1 MNIHSY
7 MRNSSVNGPGNR
19 FVLWTQGC
27 SKGCRE
33 CYNPE
38 TWSLEGQE
46 ILESEIFE
54 LIKRSN
60 VDGVTISGGDPLEQP
75 DSLLKLLLLL
85 EGLDLPKGV
94 IVFTGYTIDEIKE
107 KGGSVYEILSH
118 IDVLIDGRYE
128 KDLKISSDL
137 RGSANQNFLYFSSK
151 IKEEELIFDH
161 EIEVGYN
168 GQLFITGFPKLDR
181 KYLKNLGVI
190 V

>member
-1 MNIHSY
+1 M
-7 MRNSSVNGPGNR
+7 
-19 FVLWTQGC
+19 
-27 SKGCRE
+27 
-33 CYNPE
+33 
-38 TWSLEGQE
+38 
-46 ILESEIFE
+46 
-54 LIKRSN
+54 
-60 VDGVTISGGDPLEQP
+60 
-75 DSLLKLLLLL
+75 LL

-94 IVFTGYTIDEIKE
+94 IVFTGYTIDEINE